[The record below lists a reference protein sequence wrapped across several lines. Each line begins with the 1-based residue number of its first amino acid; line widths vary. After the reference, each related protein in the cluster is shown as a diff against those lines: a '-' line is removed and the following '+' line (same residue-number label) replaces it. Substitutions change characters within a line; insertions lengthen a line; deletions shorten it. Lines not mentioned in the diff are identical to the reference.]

1 MSGKSKRSG
10 RFRRVVSSGRSERF
24 RTSGTSGRSWRLGSS
39 GKSETFRTSG
49 RLRDQRDQGDQG
61 DPGGIGD
68 IGFIF
73 EENDHLKLFVI
84 TLYYTSFETQLP
96 SVPQLFILWFS
107 LRAHLRRIVF
117 LPMTESL

>member
-61 DPGGIGD
+61 DPGDPGGIGD
-68 IGFIF
+68 IGFKF

-84 TLYYTSFETQLP
+84 TL
-96 SVPQLFILWFS
+96 
-107 LRAHLRRIVF
+107 
-117 LPMTESL
+117 